1 MTLGTMHGVG
11 RTILTPG
18 LAPFIFLEHFSFET
32 VSAVVATEANTLSH
46 S

>member
-1 MTLGTMHGVG
+1 MHGVG
-11 RTILTPG
+11 WTVLTPG

-32 VSAVVATEANTLSH
+32 VPAVVATEANTLSH